1 MNIGYFMPHYGA
13 GQVVTPAAAA
23 ANATINK
30 DDEYVMC
37 SNIGTNV
44 CYVEIGLTG
53 AVTATTA
60 DMVIP
65 AGQQVLIRKG
75 KGMDQIS
82 HISATGTT
90 LHIITGHVPNT

>member
-13 GQVVTPAAAA
+13 GQVVTPAVGA
-23 ANATINK
+23 ANVAIDAN
-30 DDEYVMC
+30 DEYVMC

-75 KGMDQIS
+75 KGMDRIS

>member
-1 MNIGYFMPHYGA
+1 MNIGYFMPHYGT
-13 GQVVTPAAAA
+13 GQVLTPGAASASVA
-23 ANATINK
+23 I
-30 DDEYVMC
+30 DPEDEYIMC
-37 SNIGTNV
+37 SNIGANV

-53 AVTATTA
+53 AVTAATS
-60 DMVIP
+60 DMVVP

-75 KGMDQIS
+75 KGMDRLA